1 MSRSSHVRRA
11 AEQERMRRSGTLM
24 LGASALVLAACVL
37 APWLATRLTHWPLA
51 PVVVVALALPPAVY
65 FWFRRVQHTRPRTA
79 TLAAVGY
86 GVLAAGVLWLW
97 RLV

>member
-1 MSRSSHVRRA
+1 MPRSRHYRRS
-11 AEQERMRRSGTLM
+11 AEEERLRRSGTLM

-37 APWLATRLTHWPLA
+37 APWLAARLTRWPLA

-65 FWFRRVQHTRPRTA
+65 FWFRRVQRTRPRVA

-97 RLV
+97 HLV